1 MNDNDIE
8 TTSIEEGDQRSR
20 IMIFIMVGVVL
31 IGICALFFMAFLWF
45 RPGQTPLLSQIFASP
60 TPTRRPTRTP
70 APNQTPLPN
79 LTATELAWVK
89 PSQSPSL
96 ASTEEANATFAA
108 GTVYLETYAS
118 VVPEMPDINQPG
130 DLYLYEVPLP
140 GSGDFPVAWSY
151 GWCASQ
157 KEILEDNF
165 KYIQLDFTINEVPA
179 PLDQFVVI
187 ETPHDD
193 GSYCRE
199 YAALVNHWPRGLHHL
214 ETHVTF
220 TQDVHDGWNL
230 YPAGTHTYKYIV
242 TVGQ

>member
-1 MNDNDIE
+1 MNDNDLD
-8 TTSIEEGDQRSR
+8 TTSIEESDQKKR
-20 IMIFIMVGVVL
+20 ILIFTMVGVV
-31 IGICALFFMAFLWF
+31 IVGICALFFMAFFWF
-45 RPGQTPLLSQIFASP
+45 RPGQPSALSQIFTSP

-70 APNQTPLPN
+70 APNETPRPD
-79 LTATELAWVK
+79 LTATQLAWVK
-89 PSQSPSL
+89 PSESPSL
-96 ASTEEANATFAA
+96 ASTAAANAAFAGGA
-108 GTVYLETYAS
+108 VYLENYAS

-130 DLYLYEVPLP
+130 DLYLYEIPLP
-140 GSGDFPVAWSY
+140 GSGEFPVAWTY

-165 KYIQLDFTINEVPA
+165 KSIQLDFTINEVSQ
-179 PLDQFVVI
+179 PLDQFVII

-199 YAALVNHWPRGLHHL
+199 YATLVNHWPKGVHHL

-242 TVGQ
+242 SVGQ